1 MHYRIPLLPISVA
14 EKSSYIFCHSTITYG
29 RKSINVIKDHMETKQ
44 HLSKILDLHDAHL
57 LPGQSDPMNG
67 KIGLSPVSSLST
79 QTVPTRLAD
88 DIRLKIHIND
98 RVGNMEARLIVLIP
112 ERKPLFLYD
121 W

>member
-1 MHYRIPLLPISVA
+1 
-14 EKSSYIFCHSTITYG
+14 
-29 RKSINVIKDHMETKQ
+29 METKQ

-88 DIRLKIHIND
+88 DIRLKVHIND
-98 RVGNMEARLIVLIP
+98 RVGNMEALLIVLIP